1 MILGIPPRAMA
12 MLIAAFAVLV
22 GLPLVAG
29 DYVLSVLVLVL
40 YLAYLGLAWNI
51 MMGFAGLLSLG
62 HALYIGLGAYTGAV
76 LYVHFGIVPWLAM
89 PVAAG
94 VAGLAGALNGFLGFR
109 FSIRGVYFALL
120 TIAFAEFTRV
130 LFDHWEWVNGSG
142 GFFIPAQGSGV
153 DLLRLSGPPQM
164 FYYVLL
170 IMTVAVLAISRAV
183 LRSRLGYYWL
193 AIREDQEAAQA
204 LGVNVF
210 RYKMTA
216 VVLSAALTSQAGV
229 INAFYYKNLFP
240 EQIFSIQNS
249 IELLLAPIIG
259 GVGTLIGPV
268 LGSFILTPIGEA
280 LTVYTEELHI
290 PGLKQVFWGSL
301 VIVIVL
307 FRPDGVWPWL
317 APRLRVTDRPPE
329 GAA

>member
-1 MILGIPPRAMA
+1 MLGLPARALA
-12 MLIAAFAVLV
+12 MLIGIFAVLV
-22 GLPLVAG
+22 ALPLVAG

-62 HALYIGLGAYTGAV
+62 HALYIGLGAYTGAT
-76 LYVHFGIVPWLAM
+76 LYVHFGVLPWLAM
-89 PVAAG
+89 PVAAL
-94 VAGLAGALNGFLGFR
+94 VAGAAGAFIGFLGFR
-109 FSIRGVYFALL
+109 FSIQGVYFALL

-142 GFFIPAQGSGV
+142 GFFIPARGSGL
-153 DLLRLSGPPQM
+153 DLATLSGPPQM
-164 FYYVLL
+164 FYYILL
-170 IMTVAVLAISRAV
+170 FMTVAVLVISRIV

-204 LGVNVF
+204 VGVNVF
-210 RYKMTA
+210 RYKMLA

-268 LGSFILTPIGEA
+268 LGSFILTPIGET

-317 APRLRVTDRPPE
+317 ATHLRLSQRTPGGDAR
-329 GAA
+329 